1 MGLLKKIRRKGDAD
15 DQPMEIGEDEAVSVL
30 EPASATGN
38 NVEPEHERDKE
49 LALLDQY
56 LSSRKDEE
64 EEEQAAA
71 PQAPEKTPPAAAS
84 PADDADD
91 LMDIFKSEQEDDTDM
106 SAVTK
111 DLEEID
117 ASALLA
123 QAREVAARL
132 RRSSGAKEER

>member
-1 MGLLKKIRRKGDAD
+1 
-15 DQPMEIGEDEAVSVL
+15 
-30 EPASATGN
+30 
-38 NVEPEHERDKE
+38 
-49 LALLDQY
+49 
-56 LSSRKDEE
+56 
-64 EEEQAAA
+64 
-71 PQAPEKTPPAAAS
+71 
-84 PADDADD
+84 
-91 LMDIFKSEQEDDTDM
+91 MDIFKSEQEDDTDM

>member
-71 PQAPEKTPPAAAS
+71 PQAPRRP
-84 PADDADD
+84 
-91 LMDIFKSEQEDDTDM
+91 
-106 SAVTK
+106 
-111 DLEEID
+111 
-117 ASALLA
+117 
-123 QAREVAARL
+123 RL
-132 RRSSGAKEER
+132 RQPPQRMTPTT